1 MKNFEKV
8 LREEIKKILKESY
21 DESDMFV
28 DDDASAQGSMAP
40 MSLEERVEKLEL
52 KVRNLDNR
60 VNNLVGDSF

>member
-60 VNNLVGDSF
+60 VNNLVGDRF

>member
-1 MKNFEKV
+1 MKNSEKV
-8 LREEIKKILKESY
+8 LREEIKKILQESY
-21 DESDMFV
+21 NKSDMLV
-28 DDDASAQGSMAP
+28 DDDMIAKGSMAS

>member
-1 MKNFEKV
+1 MKNLEKV
-8 LREEIKKILKESY
+8 LREEIKKILQESH
-21 DESDMFV
+21 DQVDMLV
-28 DDDASAQGSMAP
+28 DDGMSTERSMAP